1 MTKSPTPKGI
11 PKCSFCGR
19 NSLEVKR
26 IFTGLEASICEDCV
40 KLCHDLMFD
49 KKAPGR
55 VFYEFEKIPSPEEIK
70 KGLDD
75 YVISQEDAK
84 KVISVAVYNHYKRIL
99 YGEQTEPELEK
110 SNILLIGPTGT
121 GKTLIAQTLAKIL
134 NVPIAICDAT
144 PLTEAGY
151 VGEDVENVLLR
162 LIQAANYDVKKAEI
176 GIVYLDEV
184 DKLARKGDSPSITRD
199 VSGEGVQQA
208 LLRILEGTVANVPPY
223 GGRKHPEQSYIQI
236 YTGNILFICGG
247 TFDGLEDIIKFR
259 EGKRRV
265 GFGKTE
271 EKNVVNNRILPEDLI
286 KYGII
291 PEFIGRIPI
300 IATLDRLSKEDMKKI
315 LVEPKNAVIK
325 QYQKIFEMDG
335 IKLEFTSKAL
345 DIIAEMAVNR
355 GMGARGLR
363 GIIEEILLDTM
374 FKLPSKKHRYKKCVV
389 DESVVTGG
397 KKPRFLK
404 KG

>member
-1 MTKSPTPKGI
+1 MTKNPTPKGI

-19 NSLEVKR
+19 SSLEVKR

-40 KLCHDLMFD
+40 KLCHDLLFEER
-49 KKAPGR
+49 APR
-55 VFYEFEKIPSPEEIK
+55 KIFYEFERIPSPEEIK
-70 KGLDD
+70 KGLDE
-75 YVISQEDAK
+75 YVIGQEEAK
-84 KVISVAVYNHYKRIL
+84 KIIAVAVYNHYKRIL
-99 YGEQTEPELEK
+99 NKNRKDFEIEK

-134 NVPIAICDAT
+134 NVPLAICDAT

-151 VGEDVENVLLR
+151 VGEDVENILLR
-162 LIQAANYDVKKAEI
+162 LIQSANYDIKKAEV
-176 GIVYLDEV
+176 GIIYLDEV

-236 YTGNILFICGG
+236 YTRNILFICGG
-247 TFDGLEDIIKFR
+247 TFDGLDEIIR
-259 EGKRRV
+259 RRQGKRKV
-265 GFGKTE
+265 GFGKDEKTE
-271 EKNVVNNRILPEDLI
+271 SDSKILPEDLI
-286 KYGII
+286 KYGMI
-291 PEFIGRIPI
+291 PEFVGRIPVV
-300 IATLDRLSKEDMKKI
+300 AVLKELTKEEMKRI

-325 QYQKIFEMDG
+325 QYQQIFEIDG
-335 IKLEFTSKAL
+335 IKLEFTDRALELIAEKAL
-345 DIIAEMAVNR
+345 KR

-363 GIIEEILLDTM
+363 SVIEEILLDTM
-374 FKLPSKKHRYKKCVV
+374 FKLPSKRNKYKKCVI
-389 DESVVTGG
+389 DEDVVRG
-397 KKPRFLK
+397 KRKPKLLR